1 MILLCDIRRCRVVDA
16 GSATPTNELYA
27 ECASR
32 PNSSSTVE
40 TVTEGRHKASSSRT
54 DESSNSHAQLASE
67 SRSHSDQTE
76 SANSTTTLNGIHVN
90 NVRPADDVLVE
101 SLSRPITAD
110 SRADSRAS
118 TADSR
123 ADSRANTADSRAD
136 SRAASS
142 RPSSSS
148 SLKERKQP
156 FLPEIDPRGRM
167 STQRQVGGLE
177 LSESLRH
184 SGKPL
189 LAKAVWSSFSDT
201 DTTSTTSQV
210 LGLSQ
215 DQELASEALKSNSAA
230 IPHPPLSSRKSKV
243 KDAKRTQSAAD

>member
-110 SRADSRAS
+110 SRADSRA
-118 TADSR
+118 
-123 ADSRANTADSRAD
+123 NTADSRAN

-215 DQELASEALKSNSAA
+215 DQELASESIKSNSAA
-230 IPHPPLSSRKSKV
+230 IPHPPLSGRKSKV

>member
-1 MILLCDIRRCRVVDA
+1 MILLCDIRRCRVVDDN
-16 GSATPTNELYA
+16 SVTPTNELDS

-32 PNSSSTVE
+32 PNSSATVE

-110 SRADSRAS
+110 SRAESRAS
-118 TADSR
+118 
-123 ADSRANTADSRAD
+123 TADSRAD

-215 DQELASEALKSNSAA
+215 DQELASESLKSNSAA
-230 IPHPPLSSRKSKV
+230 IPHPPLSGRKSKV